1 MQALLAGME
10 IIHCLWVLIALMEQ
24 LLQLVAV
31 VVQLPQIMGEPEVL
45 AVALDMAIR
54 GQEDQQLRQYLL
66 LIQIQCKDLKV
77 VM

>member
-10 IIHCLWVLIALMEQ
+10 IIHCLWVPIALMEQ

-31 VVQLPQIMGEPEVL
+31 AVQLPQIMGEPEVL